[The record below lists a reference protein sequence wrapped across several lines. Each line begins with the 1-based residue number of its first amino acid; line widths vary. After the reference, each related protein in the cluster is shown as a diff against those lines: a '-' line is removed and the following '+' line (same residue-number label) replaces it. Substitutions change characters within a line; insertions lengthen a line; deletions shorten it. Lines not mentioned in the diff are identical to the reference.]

1 MEDYIWTDSFFT
13 QFTQLHGDSA
23 YSQQFR
29 ACLERD
35 LAIDLK
41 TKTGIHISEKK
52 GKFSL
57 FYRHGLAPYYTH
69 LDKISYASASTST
82 LNLGHPAQIAW
93 QSKSGRVYAP
103 ADPDIDP
110 DDIHFWFSELEAE
123 AIRDRYFKQKPKLR
137 FNTEH
142 LGFGLEIDH
151 FFEEGVYLEVF
162 LCENPPAGA
171 IASIQ
176 ATFAETVNAWNTKS
190 EQQQGRQGYIHSYD
204 APHVGERNITLYL
217 DLGSASQKGLKK
229 VLEALRD
236 LGTIEK
242 IRITSFPDI

>member
-1 MEDYIWTDSFFT
+1 MQEYPWTYAFFEEFSLIHKEFSF
-13 QFTQLHGDSA
+13 S
-23 YSQQFR
+23 SQFR
-29 ACLERD
+29 LCLEQG
-35 LAIDLK
+35 LAKDLK
-41 TKTGIHISEKK
+41 SKTGLNLEKEK
-52 GKFSL
+52 GKFVL
-57 FYRHGLAPYYTH
+57 GYG
-69 LDKISYASASTST
+69 T
-82 LNLGHPAQIAW
+82 LNKHQFELGETTYCSCYTGTITYTYLGQIAW
-93 QSKSGRVYAP
+93 RSKSGRIYRP
-103 ADPDIDP
+103 SDTDIDP
-110 DDIHFWFSELEAE
+110 DDIHFWFNKLEAE
-123 AIRDRYFKQKPKLR
+123 AIRNIYFKQKPKLR

-204 APHVGERNITLYL
+204 APHVGERNTTLYL